1 MFPFCQLRITNSEFF
16 CNQTGT
22 VRRIIIKG
30 GEQVNSGKAFA
41 GLTFEQAVRRYADTV
56 TGVCV
61 MRLQNYADA
70 EDCFQ
75 NTFAKLWTKAPKLE
89 SEEHLKAWLIRVAIH
104 ECADY
109 MRKNRRTAILSAP
122 CGESV
127 PFDFE
132 RSDMSWA
139 LCKTPAKYRDVL
151 YLYYCEQYKV
161 KEIAVILQKNENT
174 VKSLLKRGREL
185 LKSIYGGD
193 ASD

>member
-1 MFPFCQLRITNSEFF
+1 MNGDNIY
-16 CNQTGT
+16 
-22 VRRIIIKG
+22 
-30 GEQVNSGKAFA
+30 A

-75 NTFAKLWTKAPKLE
+75 NTFSKLYFKSPDFD
-89 SEEHLKAWLIRVAIH
+89 SEEHLKAWLIRVAIR

-109 MRKNRRTAILSAP
+109 MRKNRRVTPAAFTRELSQD
-122 CGESV
+122 
-127 PFDFE
+127 FDFD

-139 LCKTPAKYRDVL
+139 LFQTPPQYRDVL

-161 KEIAVILQKNENT
+161 REIAKILQKKENT
-174 VKSLLKRGREL
+174 VKSLLHRGRAV
-185 LKSIYGGD
+185 LKSIYGGE
-193 ASD
+193 AE

>member
-1 MFPFCQLRITNSEFF
+1 MARD
-16 CNQTGT
+16 
-22 VRRIIIKG
+22 KHY
-30 GEQVNSGKAFA
+30 A
-41 GLTFEQAVRRYADTV
+41 GLTFEQAVRQYADTV

-75 NTFAKLWTKAPKLE
+75 NTFSKLYFKSPDFD

-109 MRKNRRTAILSAP
+109 MRKNRRVTPAALRSEP
-122 CGESV
+122 SCD
-127 PFDFE
+127 FDFD

-139 LCKTPAKYRDVL
+139 LFQTPSKYRDVL

-161 KEIAVILQKNENT
+161 REIAIILQKNENT

-193 ASD
+193 SGA